1 MNVHKGDPITSYEA
15 AAAIEPHRFWDR
27 VIPDESGCWN
37 WTGYR
42 NEKGYGRLKIDGR
55 RILAHRYVDEL
66 LRGPLPDDLEIM
78 HSCDNRACVQPVHLI
93 RATHKENMEDMA
105 RKFRGSRGATH
116 RWAKL
121 TPRQVQMIRELRAE
135 GMETRALA
143 VQFGISARHVYDICL
158 GRVWRERPRE
168 TQKALL

>member
-15 AAAIEPHRFWDR
+15 AAAIEPVRHAHKAKVLAALAQHPERCFWDR
-27 VIPDESGCWN
+27 VIPDES
-37 WTGYR
+37 
-42 NEKGYGRLKIDGR
+42 
-55 RILAHRYVDEL
+55 
-66 LRGPLPDDLEIM
+66 
-78 HSCDNRACVQPVHLI
+78 
-93 RATHKENMEDMA
+93 ATHKENMEDMA